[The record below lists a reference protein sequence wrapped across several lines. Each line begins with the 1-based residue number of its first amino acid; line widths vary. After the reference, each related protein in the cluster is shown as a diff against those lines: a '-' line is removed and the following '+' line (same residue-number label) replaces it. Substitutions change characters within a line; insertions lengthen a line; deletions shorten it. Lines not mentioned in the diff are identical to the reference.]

1 MRRIFLPFLMAAVF
15 GATSSPAEQPAPF
28 YLHSGDRVVFYGDSI
43 TDQKMYTTLTE
54 TYVVTR
60 YPSLQVTFINSGWG
74 GDRVSGGG
82 GGDIATRLS
91 RDVIP
96 YKPTVVT
103 IMLGMNDG
111 GYKLATVASDEAFFK
126 GFAHIVDTITAQD
139 PGVRITAIE
148 PSPYDNV
155 TRPPA
160 MPVNDNSLYNQV
172 LIGYSKWI
180 ANYAAEHHLTVA
192 DANTPMVHMLEKADE
207 LNPAVAKE
215 ILPDHVHPSF
225 GGHMVLAESLLES
238 WNARP
243 VVASVAIDAAG
254 KQPRVH
260 SAEHATVTALT
271 SDNGLRWS
279 QLDDALPLPFAQWQ
293 SMWGGGPTIALAI
306 QSTDLATA
314 LNNEPLVVTGLHNGV
329 YALHIDGEE
338 IGTYTNDQ
346 LANGVN
352 LGLLKT
358 PMSEQAM
365 QVYQITTQHVDLHW
379 DRWRHVQVPLAGEK
393 PADLEETLHKMD
405 SLEQYV
411 VERERKAAQPKQ
423 HSFSLTPVS

>member
-1 MRRIFLPFLMAAVF
+1 MRSLLASSLCAAALIASPSF
-15 GATSSPAEQPAPF
+15 GQQPAPF

-60 YPSLQVTFINSGWG
+60 YPALQVSFINSGWG

-111 GYKLATVASDEAFFK
+111 GYKPATVASDEAFFK

-160 MPVNDNSLYNQV
+160 MPVVDGSLYNQV
-172 LIGYSKWI
+172 LLGYSKWI
-180 ANYAAEHHLTVA
+180 ANYAGEHHLNVA
-192 DANTPMVHMLEKADE
+192 DGNTPVVHMLEKAND

-225 GGHMVLAESLLES
+225 GGHLVLAESLLKS
-238 WNARP
+238 WSARP
-243 VVASVAIDAAG
+243 IVAAVTIDASG
-254 KQPRVH
+254 KQPHLH
-260 SAEHATVTALT
+260 SADHSRVTALT
-271 SDNGLRWS
+271 SGDGLTWS
-279 QLDDALPLPFAQWQ
+279 ELDDALPLPFAQWQ

-314 LNNEPLVVTGLHNGV
+314 LNNEPLVVTGLHSGV
-329 YALHIDGEE
+329 YALRIDGEE

-346 LANGVN
+346 LASGVN

-365 QVYQITTQHVDLHW
+365 QVYQLTTQHVDLHW
-379 DRWRHVQVPLAGEK
+379 DRWRHVQVPLASNP
-393 PADLEETLHKMD
+393 PADLEQALQKLD
-405 SLEQYV
+405 ALEQFV
-411 VERERKAAQPKQ
+411 VDQEKKAAQPKERT
-423 HSFSLTPVS
+423 FSISLVH